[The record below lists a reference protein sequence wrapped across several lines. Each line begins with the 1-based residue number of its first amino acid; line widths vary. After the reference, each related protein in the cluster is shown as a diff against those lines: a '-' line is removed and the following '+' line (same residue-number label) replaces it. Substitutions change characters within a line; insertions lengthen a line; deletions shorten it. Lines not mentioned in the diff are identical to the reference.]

1 MQSVRY
7 GSIGVV
13 KRCEVDAVPCSHGL
27 HLLDALL
34 RDEASALGE
43 GFEPARQSKSHAF
56 Q

>member
-1 MQSVRY
+1 MQSVPY